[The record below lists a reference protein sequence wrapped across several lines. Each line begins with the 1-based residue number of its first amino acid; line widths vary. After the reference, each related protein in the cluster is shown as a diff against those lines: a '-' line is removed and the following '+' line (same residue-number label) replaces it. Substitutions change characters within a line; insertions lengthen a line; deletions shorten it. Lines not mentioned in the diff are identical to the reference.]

1 MKRNYLKLILLAV
14 IVVAAGTM
22 FSHANKKLA
31 MSDMTLAN
39 VEALAT
45 CEKVAGT
52 CWMNTYT
59 WECCDAGHVGCA
71 PCD

>member
-1 MKRNYLKLILLAV
+1 MKKRALKIFLFAAIV
-14 IVVAAGTM
+14 IAAGITV
-22 FSHANKKLA
+22 SQENKASA
-31 MSDMTLAN
+31 MPDMTLAN

-52 CWMNTYT
+52 CWMNKYN